1 MGISELYR
9 NLVTPVGAP
18 ELNKP
23 QPNNT
28 AKNAPTNEF
37 ANVLKKEQAG
47 DLILSQHAQ
56 TRIKSRQI
64 PWNDAILN
72 RIKEGVQT
80 AESKGSKEALI
91 LADNIAVIANVKSKT
106 IVTAMDSSQLKGRVF
121 TNIDSAVL
129 V

>member
-9 NLVTPVGAP
+9 NLVTPTGAP
-18 ELNKP
+18 EIKP
-23 QPNNT
+23 QTNNP
-28 AKNAPTNEF
+28 AKNIPPNEF
-37 ANVLKKEQAG
+37 ANVLKKEQSS
-47 DLILSQHAQ
+47 DLTLSQHAQ

-64 PWNDAILN
+64 PWNDAIFN